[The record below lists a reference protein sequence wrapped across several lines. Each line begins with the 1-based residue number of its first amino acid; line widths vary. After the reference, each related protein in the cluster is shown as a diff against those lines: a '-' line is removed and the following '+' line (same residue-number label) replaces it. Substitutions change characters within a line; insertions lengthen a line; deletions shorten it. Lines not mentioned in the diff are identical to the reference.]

1 MTETYTELPLGLPQS
16 LDGPLVWVDGV
27 EFVSKNPGRHFEREI
42 KVVYVC
48 MTGEYCSSKRKKIQS
63 R

>member
-42 KVVYVC
+42 KVVYDSIRL
-48 MTGEYCSSKRKKIQS
+48 YDR
-63 R
+63 